1 MALPTD
7 KHIFCF
13 SISAPGD
20 VPEYTLT
27 FGAGG
32 DPKVLRATKVGAWS
46 INFPIQ
52 GRYLVS

>member
-32 DPKVLRATKVGAWS
+32 DPNVLRATKVGAWS